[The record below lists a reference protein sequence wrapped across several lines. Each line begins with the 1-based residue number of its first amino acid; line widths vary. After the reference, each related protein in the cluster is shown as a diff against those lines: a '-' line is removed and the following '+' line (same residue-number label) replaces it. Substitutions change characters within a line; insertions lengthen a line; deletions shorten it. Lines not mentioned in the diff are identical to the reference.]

1 MCRLGVHRSSD
12 QQNATGHNARNGKAA
27 SALRGK
33 TGLFVPSQNFVF
45 VSVPHSVNSPAKI
58 LVIGTQ
64 WVERFDGLGE

>member
-1 MCRLGVHRSSD
+1 MGRLGVHRSSD
-12 QQNATGHNARNGKAA
+12 QQNATGHNARNVKAA

-33 TGLFVPSQNFVF
+33 TGLFVSSQNFVF

-64 WVERFDGLGE
+64 WVERFDALGE

>member
-1 MCRLGVHRSSD
+1 MCRLGVHRSID
-12 QQNATGHNARNGKAA
+12 QQNATSDNALNGKAA